1 MPNRGALTPPMNPEA
16 NENMVFSFFIAYLA
30 IGLCI
35 SGLVFFWA
43 LKNGQFSDQKRAAF
57 LPLQH
62 DTESQPGRISRIH
75 RLEGLALLAVACLG
89 LLISAT
95 VIAFSLLRAG

>member
-1 MPNRGALTPPMNPEA
+1 MD
-16 NENMVFSFFIAYLA
+16 FSFFSAYML

-35 SGLVFFWA
+35 SALVFFWA

-62 DTESQPGRISRIH
+62 DAHSPPARISRIH
-75 RLEGLALLAVACLG
+75 RLEAIALIVMACLG
-89 LLISAT
+89 LLASAS
-95 VIAFSLLRAG
+95 VLAFSLLRTG

>member
-1 MPNRGALTPPMNPEA
+1 
-16 NENMVFSFFIAYLA
+16 MVFSFFTAYML

-35 SGLVFFWA
+35 SALVFFWA

-62 DTESQPGRISRIH
+62 DTEGTPSRIGRIH
-75 RLEGLALLAVACLG
+75 RLEGLALMAVACVG
-89 LLISAT
+89 LLISAF
-95 VIAFSLLRAG
+95 VLAFSLLQAR

>member
-1 MPNRGALTPPMNPEA
+1 V
-16 NENMVFSFFIAYLA
+16 VFSFFTVYMV

-35 SGLVFFWA
+35 SAWVFFWA

-62 DTESQPGRISRIH
+62 DMQNPPARIRRIH
-75 RLEGLALLAVACLG
+75 RLEGFALLAMACLG
-89 LLISAT
+89 LLISAS
-95 VIAFSLLRAG
+95 VLAFSLLRAR

>member
-1 MPNRGALTPPMNPEA
+1 
-16 NENMVFSFFIAYLA
+16 MVFSFFTAYLI

-62 DTESQPGRISRIH
+62 DTENEPARIGRIH
-75 RLEGLALLAVACLG
+75 RFEAVALLAAACLG
-89 LLISAT
+89 LLLSAS
-95 VIAFSLLRAG
+95 VLAFSLLQAR

>member
-1 MPNRGALTPPMNPEA
+1 MY
-16 NENMVFSFFIAYLA
+16 FSFFSAYLL

-62 DTESQPGRISRIH
+62 DTESLPARISQSH
-75 RLEGLALLAVACLG
+75 RFEAIALLAMACIG
-89 LLISAT
+89 LLISAS
-95 VIAFSLLRAG
+95 VLAFSLLRVR

>member
-1 MPNRGALTPPMNPEA
+1 ML
-16 NENMVFSFFIAYLA
+16 

-62 DTESQPGRISRIH
+62 DTERLPARIRQSH
-75 RLEGLALLAVACLG
+75 RFEAIALLAMACIG
-89 LLISAT
+89 LLISAS
-95 VIAFSLLRAG
+95 VLAFSLLRVR